1 MSDIRIRRATVFI
14 MTRIFIG
21 VLIAIGVATTA
32 AMMKTVT
39 KEKGSDQLQREYDKE
54 SEENK
59 AGE

>member
-1 MSDIRIRRATVFI
+1 MFI

-39 KEKGSDQLQREYDKE
+39 EAKDADQLQKEYDKE

-59 AGE
+59 SGE